1 MATAVH
7 PAAPHHLPFFFTA
20 PGETDALMVGTGVFL
35 VAAVL
40 GVGVLYW
47 RLHALPEHIAHRS
60 HKLQLEIVA
69 VLGLISLFTHMHIFW
84 IIGLVLAFIELP
96 DFGTPLNRIAGSAE
110 KLAGLQPGEGYVAV
124 PRGADLAAHAGES
137 THPEPV
143 RVEAEPKQTGG
154 ALPSPTGHAEP
165 AAPKPREKIHA

>member
-1 MATAVH
+1 MTTGTH
-7 PAAPHHLPFFFTA
+7 PAAPHHLPFFVTP
-20 PGETDALMVGTGVFL
+20 PGETDVLLVGTGIFL

-84 IIGLVLAFIELP
+84 IIGLLLAMVDLP
-96 DFGTPLNRIAGSAE
+96 DFGTPMRRMAGSLE
-110 KLAGLQPGEGYVAV
+110 KMAGLKPGQGDVDAAEEQAPGHGHGETPSEG
-124 PRGADLAAHAGES
+124 PDKRPLTLA
-137 THPEPV
+137 
-143 RVEAEPKQTGG
+143 KTG
-154 ALPSPTGHAEP
+154 S
-165 AAPKPREKIHA
+165 

>member
-1 MATAVH
+1 MPTAVH
-7 PAAPHHLPFFFTA
+7 PAAPHHLPFFITA
-20 PGETDALMVGTGVFL
+20 PGETDALLVGTGLFL

-84 IIGLVLAFIELP
+84 IIGLLLAMVDLP
-96 DFGTPLNRIAGSAE
+96 DFVTPMRRMAGSLEKIAGLRPGQGDAGVAE
-110 KLAGLQPGEGYVAV
+110 EAPSHPHGEAV
-124 PRGADLAAHAGES
+124 P
-137 THPEPV
+137 
-143 RVEAEPKQTGG
+143 AEPDKRPLTLAKTG
-154 ALPSPTGHAEP
+154 S
-165 AAPKPREKIHA
+165 